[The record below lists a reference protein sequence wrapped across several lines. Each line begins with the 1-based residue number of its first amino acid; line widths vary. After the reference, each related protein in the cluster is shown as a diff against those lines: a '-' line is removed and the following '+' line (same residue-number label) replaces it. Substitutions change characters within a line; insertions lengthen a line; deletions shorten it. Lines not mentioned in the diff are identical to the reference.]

1 MTIQI
6 KAGSTSRKVEVAVF
20 DIATGLPYTTAA
32 YNDAGISLWYRRGV
46 VGAKTAITPATQTV
60 TGAYSSGGFV
70 AVGNG
75 RYRLDLPDAALAAGV
90 DEVEIGGGATAWH
103 LIAPTVQLVG
113 YDPRT
118 ELTSAFL
125 AGTPQTGDSFAR
137 IGAAGAGL
145 TAVGD
150 TAGTTTLLSRITALL
165 QTKAEA
171 DTAHGLLAT
180 AAALAALNNLS
191 SAQAQ
196 TAAAAALTAY
206 DPPTHAEMTAELAT
220 ADDATLAA
228 IAGLNNLSSA
238 QAQAAA
244 AAALTAYDGPTNT
257 ELTTAL
263 SAADDAVLAA
273 IAALNNLDATQVEA
287 AALAALVAYPVPLI
301 ADIDDS
307 IAAGA
312 GATPATFWNYT
323 GPGGR
328 TLTQSMIAI
337 LSSMIAGNKITI
349 TRGDTYSIPITGLGD
364 LSGRDG
370 LWFTVK
376 MHPSHETDAQ
386 AKIQITEDD
395 GLLRLNGGAA
405 DTPGDASITIDDEVN
420 GDITLNLSAAMTA
433 ALVTSGT
440 FPSRT
445 TVKSWSW
452 RWDVQVRQP
461 GPGVWTPRAGA
472 FVVEED
478 VTRAT

>member
-103 LIAPTVQLVG
+103 MIAPTVQLVG

-196 TAAAAALTAY
+196 T
-206 DPPTHAEMTAELAT
+206 
-220 ADDATLAA
+220 
-228 IAGLNNLSSA
+228 
-238 QAQAAA
+238 AA

-395 GLLRLNGGAA
+395 GLLRLNGEAA
-405 DTPGDASITIDDEVN
+405 DAPGDASITIDDEVN

-445 TVKSWSW
+445 AVKSWSW